1 MSLLSSINNAPMEAI
16 SNEIFQVLS
25 LIWQHSWTTDQGSK
39 ITDLTIQFLALS
51 TLQEGGGFVPPGLV
65 LGTMACIQYCM
76 CLTFLTE
83 MHQSPNVEEVCE
95 WLQHWFVEKNESTF
109 NSLCIL
115 QHVATSIAY
124 TTVSVTKVF
133 WKNADYDLLSCIA
146 PE

>member
-39 ITDLTIQFLALS
+39 ITDPTIQFLALS
-51 TLQEGGGFVPPGLV
+51 TLQEGGGFTPPGLV

-83 MHQSPNVEEVCE
+83 MHQSPNVKEACE

-115 QHVATSIAY
+115 QHVTTSIAY